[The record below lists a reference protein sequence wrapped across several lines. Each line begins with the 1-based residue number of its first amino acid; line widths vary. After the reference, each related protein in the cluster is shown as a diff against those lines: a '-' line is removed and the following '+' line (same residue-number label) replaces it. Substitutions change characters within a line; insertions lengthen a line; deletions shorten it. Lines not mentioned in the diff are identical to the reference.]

1 MGGRSITGNRG
12 ERGTGSPWPMVV
24 AIAAGLLLARLAYLA
39 WLCPYT
45 LAEDEAHYWDWSRSL
60 DWSYYSKGPGVAWL
74 IAVMTRIFGETEL
87 GVRAGAALFGSIAT
101 IGVAGVAWAT
111 YADRRTT
118 IATAVLFNLIPFY
131 QISALL
137 MTIDMP
143 YVACWALGS
152 WAAVAAIHRRGRWAW
167 VALGAAVAIGFL
179 FKYTMAMIVPG
190 IIGAMVVVMRSRG
203 GDTAR
208 SSGGNAGEKAG
219 GLAMRWVRWAA
230 CGALVAL
237 LGLLPVLM
245 WNAERDWPT
254 VRHLL
259 GHLGVKGG
267 DVPTA
272 RAPWTPKWFF
282 EFVVVQIGLIG
293 PAIALM
299 ARGVFN
305 SRRGGTLS
313 QEGAEVGS
321 EVGAEVGAERSLVWM
336 GLPLIVFYVLV
347 SLVNDAEGNWA
358 IAGYVTLV
366 PLAARLGVEG
376 KKGKAAAG
384 RRRYP
389 ALIAAWALGIVVAVC
404 ATRMDLLA
412 RVPLIGGAVPLGRL
426 TQADVRAMDVQ
437 RRIETLQ
444 EDVGLEP
451 FVIAHHYGRASQLAF
466 YLPGRPRVFCGGP
479 HVGGRRTQF
488 DMWPDS
494 DLSRREVNLDLSGR
508 PAVLVGST
516 QGQWERAFELV
527 EPIGALDGETKKDRV
542 SFLGYGYRGF
552 TGPGGK

>member
-1 MGGRSITGNRG
+1 MGERSITALRAQ
-12 ERGTGSPWPMVV
+12 RGTASPWPIVV
-24 AIAAGLLLARLAYLA
+24 AIAAVLLLVRLAYLA

-74 IAVMTRIFGETEL
+74 IALMTRLFGETEL

-101 IGVAGVAWAT
+101 IGVAGVAGAT

-118 IATAVLFNLIPFY
+118 IATALLFNLIPFY

-152 WAAVAAIHRRGRWAW
+152 WAAVIAIHRRGRWAW
-167 VALGAAVAIGFL
+167 VALGLAIAVGFL

-190 IIGAMVVVMRSRG
+190 IIGAIVALMRSP
-203 GDTAR
+203 DTAR
-208 SSGGNAGEKAG
+208 VAGQGGC
-219 GLAMRWVRWAA
+219 GLAARWWRWAA
-230 CGALVAL
+230 FGTLVAL
-237 LGLLPVLM
+237 LGLLPVLV

-293 PAIALM
+293 PAVALM
-299 ARGVFN
+299 ARGIFN
-305 SRRGGTLS
+305 RHRGGAV
-313 QEGAEVGS
+313 AE
-321 EVGAEVGAERSLVWM
+321 EQAERSLVWM
-336 GLPLIVFYVLV
+336 GLPLIAFYVLV

-366 PLAARLGVEG
+366 PLAARLGVER
-376 KKGKAAAG
+376 KKGKAG
-384 RRRYP
+384 SERRQYP
-389 ALIAAWALGIVVAVC
+389 ALIAAWALGIVVALC
-404 ATRMDLLA
+404 ATRIDLLA
-412 RVPLIGGAVPLGRL
+412 RIPLIGRAVPLGRL
-426 TQADVRAMDVQ
+426 TQADVRAQDVQ
-437 RRIETLQ
+437 RRIEQL
-444 EDVGLEP
+444 EEEIGIEP

-466 YLPGRPRVFCGGP
+466 YLPGRPRVYCGGP

-494 DLSRREVNLDLSGR
+494 DLSRREVNLELSGR
-508 PAVLVGST
+508 PAVLVGSN
-516 QGQWERAFELV
+516 QGVWERAFELV
-527 EPIGALDGETKKDRV
+527 EPIGSLAGETKKDRV

-552 TGPGGK
+552 TGPGGGK